1 MEVLPIATLHG
12 LHKRRG
18 HITGALQLVA
28 NALFDREARK
38 TLL

>member
-1 MEVLPIATLHG
+1 MEVLPIAALHG

-18 HITGALQLVA
+18 HITGAFQPA
-28 NALFDREARK
+28 TNALFDREADK